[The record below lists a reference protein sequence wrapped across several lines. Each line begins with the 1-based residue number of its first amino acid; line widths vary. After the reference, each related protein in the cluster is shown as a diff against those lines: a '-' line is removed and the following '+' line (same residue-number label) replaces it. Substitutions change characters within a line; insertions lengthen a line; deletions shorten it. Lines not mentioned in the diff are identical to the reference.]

1 MLIKLAQQRQ
11 KELIMKATKFF
22 KLKAEW
28 EKAKEQ
34 PASETITPVVEEVKQ
49 EEIVPVAKTTK
60 KKTSNV

>member
-1 MLIKLAQQRQ
+1 
-11 KELIMKATKFF
+11 MKATKFF
-22 KLKAEW
+22 KLKTEW